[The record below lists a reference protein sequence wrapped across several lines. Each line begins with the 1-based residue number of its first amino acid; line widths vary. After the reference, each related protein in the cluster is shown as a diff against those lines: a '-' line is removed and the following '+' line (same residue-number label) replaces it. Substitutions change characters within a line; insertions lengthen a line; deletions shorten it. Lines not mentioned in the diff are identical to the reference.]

1 MDTLVD
7 ENLVDKDTVVDLLK
21 NDVVL
26 ITPKD
31 SKLGIKGFKDITK
44 ADTIAIGDPESVPAG
59 KYAKE
64 ILTNLGVYDE
74 VEKKASL
81 GASVTEVLSW
91 VAEGSAKAGIV
102 YATDAAQTDKVTIVA
117 EAPEGSVKKAIYPAG
132 IIKDCENPDGA
143 QKFIDFLASSEA
155 MDIFVKNGFAAA
167 E

>member
-1 MDTLVD
+1 MC
-7 ENLVDKDTVVDLLK
+7 
-21 NDVVL
+21 
-26 ITPKD
+26 IRD
-31 SKLGIKGFKDITK
+31 S
-44 ADTIAIGDPESVPAG
+44 
-59 KYAKE
+59 
-64 ILTNLGVYDE
+64 
-74 VEKKASL
+74 
-81 GASVTEVLSW
+81 
-91 VAEGSAKAGIV
+91 V